1 MEFLFLF
8 LIELTFMAFVGLL
21 YAIPTII
28 LVNLA
33 DWLRRRWVE
42 KHPDS

>member
-8 LIELTFMAFVGLL
+8 LIELSFIAIIGMIFT
-21 YAIPTII
+21 IPTII
-28 LVNLA
+28 LVSISE
-33 DWLRRRWVE
+33 WIRRRWVE